1 MYYLTQGRTYYVVV
15 WTPYFSYSYDWNW
28 FLDDPVPFTV
38 GDWVTPPDPQFLLGD
53 VNNDEDVT
61 IADVSALID
70 YLLSGDGTTWMLLTA
85 TALMESPSLTF
96 RP

>member
-1 MYYLTQGRTYYVVV
+1 M
-15 WTPYFSYSYDWNW
+15 
-28 FLDDPVPFTV
+28 PFTV

-70 YLLSGDGTTWMLLTA
+70 YLLSGDGTGINLDAADCNGADGITIADVSALIDYLLTG
-85 TALMESPSLTF
+85 SWN
-96 RP
+96 